1 MTIQLE
7 TGHKQQQE
15 LQESLDQVTGR
26 IGKRDTGHLEHMAA
40 RREVMQGL
48 VVSSAVIQIK
58 QSISLWTR

>member
-1 MTIQLE
+1 M
-7 TGHKQQQE
+7 
-15 LQESLDQVTGR
+15 TGR